1 MMGRAGLARVQ
12 REFTWDGVAEKLSQV
27 YTRVGRQRRMRA
39 AETALRL
46 LSRGGAPAQAGAAL
60 IPTDQ
65 LAAARAL
72 QDCHSA
78 PEAEVLAATTA
89 AALTPVAAIADMPR
103 QWLGAK

>member
-12 REFTWDGVAEKLSQV
+12 REFTWDSVAEKLSQV
-27 YTRVGRQRRMRA
+27 YTRVARQRRIRA

-46 LSRGGAPAQAGAAL
+46 MSHSGASADASAAL

-72 QDCHSA
+72 QERRPVTELGVRGEPTPAD
-78 PEAEVLAATTA
+78 
-89 AALTPVAAIADMPR
+89 LTPVAALAEMPR